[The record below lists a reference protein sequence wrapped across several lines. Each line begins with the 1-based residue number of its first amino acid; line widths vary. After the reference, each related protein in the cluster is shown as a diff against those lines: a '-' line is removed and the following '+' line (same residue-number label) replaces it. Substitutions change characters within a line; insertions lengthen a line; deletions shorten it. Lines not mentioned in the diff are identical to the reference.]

1 MNSGELPGNAFVSP
15 KDHLGEPG
23 RMGWKGRQL
32 TNDALDLT
40 VRKEVNLLN
49 LQMQTFFLGE
59 GEAVRDHFSC
69 DIKGRHLNILLPSL
83 QGISIKFLREMGKRN
98 RKGEVE

>member
-32 TNDALDLT
+32 TNDALDFT
-40 VRKEVNLLN
+40 VRKVVN
-49 LQMQTFFLGE
+49 LQMQTFFWGRGE
-59 GEAVRDHFSC
+59 GSEGPF
-69 DIKGRHLNILLPSL
+69 
-83 QGISIKFLREMGKRN
+83 
-98 RKGEVE
+98 

>member
-15 KDHLGEPG
+15 KDHLGAPG

-40 VRKEVNLLN
+40 VRKVVNLLN
-49 LQMQTFFLGE
+49 LQMQPFFWGGGE
-59 GEAVRDHFSC
+59 GSEGPF
-69 DIKGRHLNILLPSL
+69 
-83 QGISIKFLREMGKRN
+83 
-98 RKGEVE
+98 

>member
-23 RMGWKGRQL
+23 RVGWKGRQL

-40 VRKEVNLLN
+40 VRKDVNLK
-49 LQMQTFFLGE
+49 MQTFFGGGGGGSE
-59 GEAVRDHFSC
+59 GPF
-69 DIKGRHLNILLPSL
+69 
-83 QGISIKFLREMGKRN
+83 
-98 RKGEVE
+98 